1 MACLSDLGDLVV
13 VGQEHGQVL
22 RLLDGLRVGHLPQE
36 LGCPGGEEDRK
47 HVLITKDNL
56 KKKKIN
62 YILQM
67 VRKYNLFNINQD
79 DMSISTAKEIVLL
92 LLHKWGE
99 CRNILRA
106 VP

>member
-1 MACLSDLGDLVV
+1 
-13 VGQEHGQVL
+13 
-22 RLLDGLRVGHLPQE
+22 
-36 LGCPGGEEDRK
+36 
-47 HVLITKDNL
+47 
-56 KKKKIN
+56 
-62 YILQM
+62 M